1 MLFFRSEEHAARWR
15 ESHRPPAW
23 TVLSLEQA
31 ARLAH
36 AWYARK
42 LAPDWRRHTVEEA
55 EALFAELG
63 LDPEFWR
70 LR

>member
-1 MLFFRSEEHAARWR
+1 MRLFRSEEHFAHWR
-15 ESHRPPAW
+15 GTHPGPA
-23 TVLSLEQA
+23 TRLSLAQLA
-31 ARLAH
+31 GLAH

-42 LAPDWRRHTVEEA
+42 LAPDWRRHTPAEA

>member
-1 MLFFRSEEHAARWR
+1 MLLFRSEEHVGRWR
-15 ESHRPPAW
+15 ERHRPAASS
-23 TVLSLEQA
+23 TLSLDQIA
-31 ARLAH
+31 GLAH
-36 AWYARK
+36 RWYARK
-42 LAPDWRRHTVEEA
+42 LAPDWRRHTPEEA